1 MYKYQ
6 QLAAQIRPIT
16 EVDLILFKVSP
27 EEKTHIVKQYNK
39 ALSNSKGDGTDVAQ
53 IFLKPLITEYPTWG
67 EASLIY
73 GLCLAYE
80 GEYERAAG
88 AVEYAINNVLS
99 TENTLQIA
107 QEALRLIREDMK
119 KPRRSANVNSQDKD
133 SMVAEFG
140 NRTARSGMQAPILM
154 RASSG
159 QGKARMAT
167 DKERREVMMRAAS
180 SNGELADDDINVNIP
195 MTPADKAR
203 LTTLIVGIVLLV
215 ALVILAVYFFVI
227 PMIGKMKSA
236 DDNSARLEYLT
247 RELGKNMDDETI
259 SSIMAGYLEEFD
271 IDIDADAT
279 AADGEGADEGAG
291 EGAGEAE
298 ATTDTSIDAT
308 SPTTSEEAGATS
320 QTTEATTEGAIVP
333 SIQGTDAASSE
344 VGVDS
349 GAETGSETA
358 AETAAETA

>member
-119 KPRRSANVNSQDKD
+119 KPRRSANANSQDKD

-247 RELGKNMDDETI
+247 RELGKNMDDETV

-271 IDIDADAT
+271 IDIDTDAT
-279 AADGEGADEGAG
+279 AANG
-291 EGAGEAE
+291 EGAGEE
-298 ATTDTSIDAT
+298 ATTADTSIDAT

-320 QTTEATTEGAIVP
+320 QTAEATTEGAIVP
-333 SIQGTDAASSE
+333 SIQGTDVASSE
-344 VGVDS
+344 AGAES
-349 GAETGSETA
+349 GAETGVETA

>member
-247 RELGKNMDDETI
+247 RELGKNMDDETV

-279 AADGEGADEGAG
+279 AADGEGADEGTG
-291 EGAGEAE
+291 EE
-298 ATTDTSIDAT
+298 ATTADTSIDAT

-320 QTTEATTEGAIVP
+320 QTAEATTEGAIVP
-333 SIQGTDAASSE
+333 SVQGTDAASSE
-344 VGVDS
+344 VGVES
-349 GAETGSETA
+349 GAETGVETATETA
-358 AETAAETA
+358 AETAGEA